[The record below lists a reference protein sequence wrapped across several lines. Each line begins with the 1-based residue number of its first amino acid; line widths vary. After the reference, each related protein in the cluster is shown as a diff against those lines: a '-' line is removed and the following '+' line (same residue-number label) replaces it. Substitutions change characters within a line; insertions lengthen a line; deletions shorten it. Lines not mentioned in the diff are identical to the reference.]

1 MNIDLSVV
9 SKYRSELMGVSAI
22 LILCVHAV
30 GNNVC
35 MPPIIN
41 SVLTLGQLG
50 VDMFLVLSGIG
61 IYYSLSRWNGNIV
74 DWYKRRFSRL
84 LLPYVCIAVPYYIFL
99 VVNNQADIPTA
110 LFRFSTLSFWFRHD
124 AAWFVALLIPLY
136 FFTPLLRKLPK
147 NEYYKWIVLC
157 VIIAL
162 SVMFRFMNEGGILS
176 NVSFVSYH
184 VPAYFIGYGIAPYV
198 MQGKTIRVEWF
209 VLFPLLLFV
218 TLHYFNIVDMLLLLF
233 PLLGLLCLFLP
244 LVKCNM
250 IHNSFYFMGQIS
262 LESYLTNTMLP
273 AILSY
278 VGIRWFSEYSYLNYG
293 NYLFYALVIIIGISL
308 SVLVNRACGSIKN
321 FKK

>member
-1 MNIDLSVV
+1 M
-9 SKYRSELMGVSAI
+9 R
-22 LILCVHAV
+22 
-30 GNNVC
+30 
-35 MPPIIN
+35 
-41 SVLTLGQLG
+41 
-50 VDMFLVLSGIG
+50 
-61 IYYSLSRWNGNIV
+61 
-74 DWYKRRFSRL
+74 
-84 LLPYVCIAVPYYIFL
+84 
-99 VVNNQADIPTA
+99 
-110 LFRFSTLSFWFRHD
+110 
-124 AAWFVALLIPLY
+124 
-136 FFTPLLRKLPK
+136 
-147 NEYYKWIVLC
+147 
-157 VIIAL
+157 
-162 SVMFRFMNEGGILS
+162 GGILG

-250 IHNSFYFMGQIS
+250 IHNSFIFMGQIS

-278 VGIRWFSEYSYLNYG
+278 VGIHWFSEYSYLNYG